1 MISSG
6 CRRRGKMSIHK
17 DLAKR
22 TNFKVLLNGMPLG
35 FSRVSNISATME
47 FEAVAEGGVNDRI
60 HYLQKPRQSLDKLI
74 LEYGIAS
81 GEMTRTTLG
90 AGSELSLGIVIMV
103 MPEKGMVPTATYQA
117 DWGVVT
123 KWEIDTLDAQ
133 SSGLV
138 IKRVE
143 ISHTGLSETINKIGL

>member
-1 MISSG
+1 
-6 CRRRGKMSIHK
+6 MSIHN

-22 TNFKVLLNGMPLG
+22 TNFKVILNGTPLG

-60 HYLQKPRQSLDKLI
+60 HYLQKPRQTLDKLI

-81 GEMTRTTLG
+81 GELLRTTLG

-103 MPEKGMVPTATYQA
+103 MPEKGLVPTATYEA

-123 KWEIDTLDAQ
+123 KWEIDTLDAE

>member
-1 MISSG
+1 
-6 CRRRGKMSIHK
+6 MSIHN

-22 TNFKVLLNGMPLG
+22 TNFKVILNGTPLG

-47 FEAVAEGGVNDRI
+47 FESVVEGGVNDRV
-60 HYLQKPRQSLDKLI
+60 HYLQKPRQTMDKLI

-81 GEMTRTTLG
+81 GELLRTTLG

-103 MPEKGMVPTATYQA
+103 MPEKGMVPTATYEA

-123 KWEIDTLDAQ
+123 KWEIDTLDAE

>member
-1 MISSG
+1 
-6 CRRRGKMSIHK
+6 MSIHN

-22 TNFKVLLNGMPLG
+22 TNFKVILNGTPLG

-60 HYLQKPRQSLDKLI
+60 HYLPKPRQSMDKLI

-81 GEMTRTTLG
+81 GELLRTTLG
-90 AGSELSLGIVIMV
+90 AGSELNLGIVIMV
-103 MPEKGMVPTATYQA
+103 MPDKGMIPTATYEA

-123 KWEIDTLDAQ
+123 KWEIDTLDAG

>member
-1 MISSG
+1 
-6 CRRRGKMSIHK
+6 MSIHN

-22 TNFKVLLNGMPLG
+22 TNFKVILNGTPLG

-60 HYLQKPRQSLDKLI
+60 HYLQKPRQTLDKLI

-81 GEMTRTTLG
+81 GELLRTTLG

-103 MPEKGMVPTATYQA
+103 MPEKGLIPTATYEA
-117 DWGVVT
+117 NWGVVT
-123 KWEIDTLDAQ
+123 KWEIDTLDAE

>member
-1 MISSG
+1 
-6 CRRRGKMSIHK
+6 MSIHN

-22 TNFKVLLNGMPLG
+22 TNFKVLLNGTPLG

-60 HYLQKPRQSLDKLI
+60 HYLQKPRQTLDKLI

-81 GEMTRTTLG
+81 GELLRTTLG
-90 AGSELSLGIVIMV
+90 AGSELNLGIVIMV
-103 MPEKGMVPTATYQA
+103 MPEKGMVPTATYEA

-123 KWEIDTLDAQ
+123 KWEIDTLDAE

>member
-1 MISSG
+1 
-6 CRRRGKMSIHK
+6 MSIHN

-22 TNFKVLLNGMPLG
+22 TNFKVILNGTPLG

-60 HYLQKPRQSLDKLI
+60 HYLQKPRQTLDKLI

-81 GEMTRTTLG
+81 GELLRTTLG
-90 AGSELSLGIVIMV
+90 AGTELSLGIVIMV
-103 MPEKGMVPTATYQA
+103 MPEKGMIPTATYEA

-123 KWEIDTLDAQ
+123 KWEIDTLDAE